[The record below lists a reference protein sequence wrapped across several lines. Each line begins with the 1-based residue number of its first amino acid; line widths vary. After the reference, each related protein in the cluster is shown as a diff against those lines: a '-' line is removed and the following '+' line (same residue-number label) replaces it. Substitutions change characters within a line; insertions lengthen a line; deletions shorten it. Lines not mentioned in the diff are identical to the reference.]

1 MNLRLSYELERNH
14 QPAFN
19 STVAQVTHN
28 QITQIN
34 RLIFLTIIQAQL
46 RGIAAIPYGL
56 GLDACVYR
64 KLLQTIND
72 PLILALDER
81 WHLAANSA
89 LRQRSNTITELTKLR
104 IAERN
109 AIVDLLF
116 HASNMSVPNAVQ
128 AAIVVATACLSPSHL
143 WKTLGLENREQ
154 LRTWLSH
161 NFPTLVAENTNGMR
175 WKRFFY
181 LQLCKTEGDYVCRA
195 PSCDA
200 CTSFRDC
207 FSGDE

>member
-1 MNLRLSYELERNH
+1 MNLRLSYELEPHPLPSLNVHAPRETN
-14 QPAFN
+14 
-19 STVAQVTHN
+19 N
-28 QITQIN
+28 QITGTN
-34 RLIFLTIIQAQL
+34 RLIFHTIVQAQL

-72 PLILALDER
+72 PLIYALDEQ
-81 WHLAANSA
+81 WHQPINSA
-89 LRQRSNTITELTKLR
+89 LRRRSNTITELTKMR

-109 AIVDLLF
+109 ALVDLLF
-116 HASNMSVPNAVQ
+116 HASNIAVPNAVQ

-161 NFPTLVAENTNGMR
+161 NFPTLVAENTQNMR

-200 CTSFRDC
+200 CTSLRDC
-207 FSGDE
+207 FSGDD